1 MVWGV
6 LSPTS
11 IESVCINDDEKDN
24 SYIEYE
30 SDSDIDFD
38 SDEEYYFSL
47 VQKDNS

>member
-24 SYIEYE
+24 SYIKYE
-30 SDSDIDFD
+30 SDSDIDFV
-38 SDEEYYFSL
+38 SDEE
-47 VQKDNS
+47 

>member
-11 IESVCINDDEKDN
+11 IESVCINDDEKDT

-38 SDEEYYFSL
+38 SDGE
-47 VQKDNS
+47 